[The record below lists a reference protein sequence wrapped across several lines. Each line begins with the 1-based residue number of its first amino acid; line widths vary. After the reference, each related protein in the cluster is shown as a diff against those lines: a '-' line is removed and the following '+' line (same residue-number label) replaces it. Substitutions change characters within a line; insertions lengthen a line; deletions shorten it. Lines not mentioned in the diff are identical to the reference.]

1 MRRNDDL
8 DGKLAG
14 QRIKAARKAM
24 GLSQEKLGKKLGLS
38 KGIIRIFEKD
48 ARHGDAFKFAR
59 LCYAL
64 NLDVVKVFEPE
75 EEDYRWFAESV
86 ADNEGF

>member
-1 MRRNDDL
+1 MRRNDDR

-14 QRIKAARKAM
+14 QRIRAARKAT
-24 GLSQEKLGKKLGLS
+24 GLSQAKLGEKIGLS
-38 KGIIRIFEKD
+38 KGVIRIFEQD

-64 NLDVVKVFEPE
+64 NLDVEKVFDPE
-75 EEDYRWFAESV
+75 AEDYSWFVESL
-86 ADNEGF
+86 ADIEAS